1 MRSDTTIPV
10 CLLKTLLLRPRAFLL
25 VLREVSREFA
35 SITFA
40 ILFPLVFAGF
50 MAPQLAAQALP
61 DEVKPVPL
69 LTGGV
74 GFITTIDGG
83 DPRLGPIVSPVILLP
98 PLGKRWLFEARGN
111 FESDLVQTPGENGF
125 HGTVAK
131 GVDYAQLDFIVN
143 RHVTLTAGRF
153 LTPFNI
159 YNERLYPVWILGCK
173 PIHSSS
179 LSGLVPATQATVGWS
194 VVVSR
199 RIPPSTSTMQSIFLP
214 SPPQRR
220 LTQAVLG
227 SWRLHSEQSLA
238 IALILSEQQFVS
250 AGTVQVVLA
259 QIPMPCNQGA
269 HASLLLQPICP

>member
-159 YNERLYPVWILGCK
+159 YNERLYPVWIRNLQTD
-173 PIHSSS
+173 P
-179 LSGLVPATQATVGWS
+179 
-194 VVVSR
+194 
-199 RIPPSTSTMQSIFLP
+199 
-214 SPPQRR
+214 
-220 LTQAVLG
+220 
-227 SWRLHSEQSLA
+227 
-238 IALILSEQQFVS
+238 LILPIGIGPSNASNGGMVRGGFQ
-250 AGTVQVVLA
+250 
-259 QIPMPCNQGA
+259 A
-269 HASLLLQPICP
+269 HPSFDVNYAVYFSCPHHHNGD